1 MKAIERM
8 AASEE
13 KLAIAIAKV
22 EERIKREKE

>member
-13 KLAIAIAKV
+13 KLAIAIAKLEARNTT
-22 EERIKREKE
+22 EE